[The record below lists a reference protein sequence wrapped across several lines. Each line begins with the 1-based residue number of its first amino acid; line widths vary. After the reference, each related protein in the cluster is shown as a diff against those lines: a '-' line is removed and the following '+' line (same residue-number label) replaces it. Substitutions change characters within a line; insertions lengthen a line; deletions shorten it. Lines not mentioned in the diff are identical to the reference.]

1 MIKILQILIAVV
13 AMSFLVNIVKADEAA
28 DVAKQKGL
36 VDLSPSK
43 PETGVVFAVCIFELE
58 NGEKKLVDH
67 RHADD
72 MVDCLKEKRAAV
84 QKYKTEKG
92 EGKVTESFL
101 FSCDKVNAEVKIEE
115 DGTWHIIK
123 ILGRHDAAYKK
134 KKSYE

>member
-1 MIKILQILIAVV
+1 MLWGCVVLSDGFLYRFFFFVCDFSRFFQATNTQI
-13 AMSFLVNIVKADEAA
+13 
-28 DVAKQKGL
+28 
-36 VDLSPSK
+36 
-43 PETGVVFAVCIFELE
+43 
-58 NGEKKLVDH
+58 
-67 RHADD
+67 
-72 MVDCLKEKRAAV
+72 

>member
-1 MIKILQILIAVV
+1 MMKILQILIAIV
-13 AMSFLVNIVKADEAA
+13 AMGFLVNIVKADEAA

-72 MVDCLKEKRAAV
+72 MVDCLKEKRAAL

-92 EGKVTESFL
+92 EGKVTESFY
-101 FSCDKVNAEVKIEE
+101 FCIYFI
-115 DGTWHIIK
+115 T
-123 ILGRHDAAYKK
+123 
-134 KKSYE
+134 

>member
-1 MIKILQILIAVV
+1 MMKILKILIAIV

-36 VDLSPSK
+36 
-43 PETGVVFAVCIFELE
+43 FELE

-101 FSCDKVNAEVKIEE
+101 FSCDKVNAEVKIEA